1 MIEMPKATP
10 KNLRDFGLT
19 LAAILG
25 FFAWLSA
32 RKSGAAFPYLLNG
45 AGYSFIVAL
54 AAPTLFHPIFA
65 VWMRLAGLIAT
76 VNTFLLMGVVYYLLF
91 TPSGLVAR
99 LFGSDALDEKLGTGT
114 SYWHDRGPVDP
125 KSYERQF

>member
-1 MIEMPKATP
+1 MPPATP

-25 FFAWLSA
+25 FLAWLSL
-32 RKSGAAFPYLLNG
+32 RKAGAANPYLLYG
-45 AGYSFIVAL
+45 AGFSFIAAL
-54 AAPTLFHPIFA
+54 AAPALFHPVFA

-76 VNTFLLMGVVYYLLF
+76 VNTFLLMGVVYYLIF
-91 TPSGLVAR
+91 TPSGLIAR
-99 LFGSDALDEKLGTGT
+99 LFGSDALDEKLNTGP
-114 SYWHDRGPVDP
+114 SYWHDREPVDP